1 MKLRSIELPP
11 QQPGLARALVLLHGY
26 GADEHDLLPLAH
38 YLDPRLR
45 AVSLQAP
52 LSMGGTQRAWYS
64 LNRAGRGIS
73 FNAAEAQEGARL
85 VTLAVEELA
94 RTSPRPFLL
103 GFSQGASMALAVAL
117 TRPELIAGVLSL
129 SGVPARLEPAQL
141 AAPAALR
148 GFPVFAAH
156 GTLDDVVPIDMGR
169 ANRAELGRLG
179 CEVSWHEY
187 PMGHVVL
194 PEELDAARAWL
205 LPRLA
210 GQTPAEPG

>member
-11 QQPGLARALVLLHGY
+11 QQPGLSRTLILLHGY
-26 GADEHDLLPLAH
+26 GADEHDLLPIAH
-38 YLDPRLR
+38 ALDPRLR

-52 LSMGGTQRAWYS
+52 ISMGGSQRAWYS
-64 LNRAGRGIS
+64 LKQDGRGIS
-73 FNAAEAQEGARL
+73 FDAAEAREGARL
-85 VTLAVEELA
+85 AIEAIEEIA

-117 TRPELIAGVLSL
+117 TRPQLVAGVLSL
-129 SGVPARLEPAQL
+129 SGVPPRIEPEEL

-156 GTLDDVVPIDMGR
+156 GTDDPLLPIALGR

-179 CEVSWHEY
+179 CEVTWREY
-187 PMGHVVL
+187 PMGHMVL
-194 PEELDAARAWL
+194 PQELDDARAWL
-205 LPRLA
+205 LPRL
-210 GQTPAEPG
+210 